1 MRCLAR
7 RHDTAL
13 WEGEGM
19 ECYYIIHG
27 WNIYCIS
34 PCESKSVSISVIVSV
49 TLVCRNRPCAGE
61 VLEQGEVLNLENKT

>member
-1 MRCLAR
+1 
-7 RHDTAL
+7 
-13 WEGEGM
+13 M

-34 PCESKSVSISVIVSV
+34 PRESKSVSISVIVSV